1 MWRIALA
8 EPLCYRENMCSF
20 KRIGIPS
27 LATIVLLI
35 THAAGAGPAPQTPDD
50 RMLGAAPAVAPAK
63 AEQPAPLPP
72 PHDLGLN
79 TSEDIKL
86 YRLRGHRSPK
96 WNELIVPAFQTFDGG
111 NFPTAFVFLQKA
123 YERGCRDPLVLF
135 RLGLYREST
144 GALKEAASLFEEA
157 AKKLPEHYPKH
168 HLTKDINAHAARV
181 LYQLDRTDAAMKHIR
196 RALKETP
203 DDFMMLFLGGQIL
216 RQQKQP
222 REARILLERAIAVPI
237 PAGMN
242 EQQTKRTLYNELVAV
257 CYELGN
263 FDSSLKY
270 ADEVFRIDPNDP
282 VARNYAQKI
291 QRELQRRREREII
304 NRLVQ

>member
-1 MWRIALA
+1 
-8 EPLCYRENMCSF
+8 MCSF
-20 KRIGIPS
+20 KRIGIPA
-27 LATIVLLI
+27 LAAIVLLI
-35 THAAGAGPAPQTPDD
+35 AHAAGAGPAPRTPRD
-50 RMLGAAPAVAPAK
+50 RMIGAAPAGAPAK
-63 AEQPAPLPP
+63 AEKPAPLPP

-79 TSEDIKL
+79 TSEDIKQ

-96 WNELIVPAFQTFDGG
+96 WNELVEPAFQTFDGG

-135 RLGLYREST
+135 RLALYREST
-144 GALKEAASLFEEA
+144 GKLPEAATLFEEA
-157 AKKLPEHYPKH
+157 AKEFPQRYPGH
-168 HLTKDINAHAARV
+168 HLTKEIDAHAARV
-181 LYQLDRTDAAMKHIR
+181 LYQLDRPDAAMKHIR

-216 RQQKQP
+216 RQRKQP
-222 REARILLERAIAVPI
+222 REARTLLERAIVVPI
-237 PAGMN
+237 PAGMDKK
-242 EQQTKRTLYNELVAV
+242 QTKRTLYNELIAV
-257 CYELGN
+257 TYELGD
-263 FDSSLKY
+263 FDAALKY
-270 ADEVFRIDPNDP
+270 ADAVFSFDPNDP